1 MTPEYGEVSRDL
13 LAKIR
18 ISQGLH
24 YVYLLEVLDFVFRMR
39 DLLLVRLD
47 STLIGGI
54 LKAKLMPKEEVVL
67 TSLLGEYQAFIVTSR
82 WVIFRFFNIFDG

>member
-1 MTPEYGEVSRDL
+1 MIPEGGEVSRDL

-24 YVYLLEVLDFVFRMR
+24 YVYLLEVFDVVFRMR

-54 LKAKLMPKEEVVL
+54 LKAKLMPEEEVVL
-67 TSLLGEYQAFIVTSR
+67 TSLLGEYQVFFVTSR
-82 WVIFRFFNIFDG
+82 WVIFRFFKIFDC